1 MRRSGG
7 DLAEAG
13 HGTVSRSQATQ
24 FRMTNPLVSI
34 AIPAYNAA
42 VHIRATL
49 QSVQA
54 QTYRNFEAIVVDDG
68 STDATS
74 TIVEAF
80 IAADPRFRL
89 IRQRNAGVGGARNS
103 AIRAARGVYIA
114 PLDADDIWE
123 PEKLE
128 KQVECMERGGP
139 EVGMVYC
146 WNRRIDERGRYIG
159 DGSPYTVE
167 GRIRRALIL
176 RNLFGGASVPL
187 FRASA
192 LADVGLYLTRAD
204 QHGGEGCEDWDL
216 NLRVAERYL
225 VRVAPEF
232 LVLYRQRRDAISV
245 NTTRMSTSYRA
256 VLARAQQRSP
266 DVPRALFRWGTGQFY
281 FYLANKS
288 DQWGFHSRSLRMTIL
303 ASLSDPVLL
312 LSRRVHRLA
321 AASLLHL
328 VTGGRFRRIAI
339 GSGTARPQPL
349 TAKHGAPDLVERIQ
363 RRRFELA
370 CNGPE
375 SHTLPGFEAVHD

>member
-1 MRRSGG
+1 
-7 DLAEAG
+7 
-13 HGTVSRSQATQ
+13 
-24 FRMTNPLVSI
+24 MTNPLVSI
-34 AIPAYNAA
+34 VIPAYNAA
-42 VHIRATL
+42 ADIRATL

-74 TIVEAF
+74 TIVEEF

-89 IRQRNAGVGGARNS
+89 IRQPNAGIGGARNT
-103 AIRAARGVYIA
+103 AILAARGVYIA

-128 KQVECMERGGP
+128 RQVESMERGGP

-146 WNRRIDERGRYIG
+146 WNRRIDERGRYLG

-176 RNLFGGASVPL
+176 RNLFGSASVPL

-192 LADVGLYLTRAD
+192 LVDVGFYLTRAD

-216 NLRVAERYL
+216 NLRVAERHL
-225 VRVAPEF
+225 VRVVPKF

-245 NTTRMSTSYRA
+245 NTTTMSTSYRA
-256 VLARAQQRSP
+256 VFARARRRSP
-266 DVPRALFRWGTGQFY
+266 DVPRALFRWGAGEFY
-281 FYLANKS
+281 IYLANKS

-303 ASLSDPVLL
+303 ASLSDPVLM

-339 GSGTARPQPL
+339 ASGTVRSQPL
-349 TAKHGAPDLVERIQ
+349 TVKRSSSDLVERIQ
-363 RRRFELA
+363 RRRFEIA
-370 CNGPE
+370 CNG
-375 SHTLPGFEAVHD
+375 SGATHAAGFGAVHD

>member
-1 MRRSGG
+1 
-7 DLAEAG
+7 
-13 HGTVSRSQATQ
+13 
-24 FRMTNPLVSI
+24 MTNPLVSI

-74 TIVEAF
+74 TIVEEF

-89 IRQRNAGVGGARNS
+89 IRQRNAGVGGARNT

-159 DGSPYTVE
+159 DGSRYTVE

-187 FRASA
+187 FRASP
-192 LADVGLYLTRAD
+192 LANVGLYLTRAD

-216 NLRVAERYL
+216 NLRVAERHL
-225 VRVAPEF
+225 VRVVPEF

-245 NTTRMSTSYRA
+245 NTTTMSTSYRA
-256 VLARAQQRSP
+256 VFARAQQRSP
-266 DVPRALFRWGTGQFY
+266 DVPPALFRWGAGQFY
-281 FYLANKS
+281 IYLANKS
-288 DQWGFHSRSLRMTIL
+288 YQWGFHSRSLRMTIL

-328 VTGGRFRRIAI
+328 VTGGRFRRSAIA
-339 GSGTARPQPL
+339 SGTARPQPL

-375 SHTLPGFEAVHD
+375 SRTLPGFEAVHD

>member
-1 MRRSGG
+1 
-7 DLAEAG
+7 
-13 HGTVSRSQATQ
+13 
-24 FRMTNPLVSI
+24 MTNPLVSI
-34 AIPAYNAA
+34 VIAAYNAA
-42 VHIRATL
+42 ADIRATL
-49 QSVQA
+49 RSVQA
-54 QTYRNFEAIVVDDG
+54 QKYRNFEAIVVDDG

-74 TIVEAF
+74 TIVEEF

-89 IRQRNAGVGGARNS
+89 IRQRNAGIGGARNT

-176 RNLFGGASVPL
+176 GNLFGGASVPL

-192 LADVGLYLTRAD
+192 LADVGLYLTRAEA
-204 QHGGEGCEDWDL
+204 HGGEGCEDWDL
-216 NLRVAERYL
+216 NLRVAERHL
-225 VRVAPEF
+225 VRVVPEF

-245 NTTRMSTSYRA
+245 NTTTMSKSFRA
-256 VLARAQQRSP
+256 MSARAKRRSP
-266 DVPRALFRWGTGQFY
+266 DVPRALFRWGAGHFY
-281 FYLANKS
+281 IYLANKS
-288 DQWGFHSRSLRMTIL
+288 SQWGFHSRALRMTIL
-303 ASLSDPVLL
+303 ALLSDPGLL
-312 LSRRVHRLA
+312 LSHRVQRLA

-328 VTGGRFRRIAI
+328 VTGGRFRRAAIA
-339 GSGTARPQPL
+339 SGTARPQPL
-349 TAKHGAPDLVERIQ
+349 TAKQGAPDLVERTW
-363 RRRFELA
+363 RRRFEIA
-370 CNGPE
+370 CNGSE
-375 SHTLPGFEAVHD
+375 SRTLPSVEPVHD